1 MFGDETSDFISF
13 SNSAGFS
20 ASKRHRYRLDRAL
33 LRSGA
38 ICRVGRN
45 QQFGTALD
53 HFRHR
58 SVGIVVVVG
67 PDDIQHDVAVFD
79 QADLPQ
85 T

>member
-13 SNSAGFS
+13 SNSARFS

-58 SVGIVVVVG
+58 SVGIAGGG